1 MYYLTILIDN
11 MAIFIYKKGKPQF
24 FTFLPGLGAKD
35 FSYLPEKEGET
46 TPAPPHFH
54 YPGCT
59 GDKLNLYMK
68 NGLSSFF
75 YTI

>member
-11 MAIFIYKKGKPQF
+11 MAIFIYKKGKAVF
-24 FTFLPGLGAKD
+24 FAFWAGMGDKD

-46 TPAPPHFH
+46 TYSPPCFPQGAPRGHN
-54 YPGCT
+54 
-59 GDKLNLYMK
+59 LNLYIK
-68 NGLSSFF
+68 NALSSFF

>member
-11 MAIFIYKKGKPQF
+11 MAIFIYKKGQPLF
-24 FTFLPGLGAKD
+24 FSFLAGIAAKD

-46 TPAPPHFH
+46 PLYPPAFPQWVLQ
-54 YPGCT
+54 
-59 GDKLNLYMK
+59 GDIFNLYMK

-75 YTI
+75 YNA

>member
-11 MAIFIYKKGKPQF
+11 MAIFIYKKGQPLF
-24 FTFLPGLGAKD
+24 FSFLAGIAAKD

-46 TPAPPHFH
+46 TRLPPYFP

-68 NGLSSFF
+68 NVLSSFF
-75 YTI
+75 YTT

>member
-1 MYYLTILIDN
+1 MYYLTKLIDD
-11 MAIFIYKKGKPQF
+11 MAIFIYKKAKPQF

-46 TPAPPHFH
+46 TIRPPHF
-54 YPGCT
+54 PVRGST
-59 GDKLNLYMK
+59 GDKLNLYIK

>member
-1 MYYLTILIDN
+1 MYFQTIIIDN
-11 MAIFIYKKGKPQF
+11 TAIFIYKYGQAVFFAFLAGKD
-24 FTFLPGLGAKD
+24 AND
-35 FSYLPEKEGET
+35 SSYLPEKEGET
-46 TPAPPHFH
+46 TVRPPHFPVRV
-54 YPGCT
+54 YT